1 MRFILFITLSFL
13 LISCFTNKKSN
24 PVTFE
29 PVEFRDLDTLIVDAP
44 KPSALKSSEEYVLP
58 VYQAANERKVD
69 LLHTLLGL
77 KFDWEN
83 EKVIGNATLHLKP
96 YFDTI
101 QMVTLDAKQLEVSAI
116 QLQVKNQTTPIHF
129 ENTGNQLYLY
139 LLSNDSI

>member
-13 LISCFTNKKSN
+13 LISCFTNKKSQ

-29 PVEFRDLDTLIVDAP
+29 PIEFRDLDTLTVDAQ

-101 QMVTLDAKQLEVSAI
+101 QMTEYSHKM
-116 QLQVKNQTTPIHF
+116 NHC
-129 ENTGNQLYLY
+129 
-139 LLSNDSI
+139 